1 MHLKKLTAWCAAGAA
16 AILGVSVSTATG
28 QNIAIQTELVYGP
41 VNSPVGVYAPPG
53 DTSRIFIVRQTG
65 EILLFSLTSNSL
77 VGTYLDLGPDGLN
90 LTVKD
95 NERGLLGMAFDPNF
109 ATNGRFY
116 LNYTSRTNGAT
127 IIRRYTANAPFT
139 TSTSANTSSGL
150 TLLTVTQDFSNH
162 NGGSIHFGP
171 DGMLYIFMG
180 DGGSANDPNN
190 RAQNDNSLLGKIL
203 RLDVNDNSDTDGDG
217 LYIPNNNPFRAL
229 GDPRDKIWA
238 KGLRNPWRSTFDRL
252 TGEIY
257 MADVGQDT
265 REEVNVQPALMLQ
278 DPNNGNSTI
287 LNPAQAVSLNYG
299 WDCREG
305 LIACP
310 TGLGGSGQGC
320 DPNGAGY
327 TDPIWDY
334 GRTGGQCSIT
344 GGYVYRGSAI
354 PNLQGAY
361 FYTDYCNNAYTR
373 FLRYENGQITQHVQ
387 IHDQLRFNNANL
399 TNVVSF
405 GEDAAG
411 EMYICTTPISNP
423 ANGNVYR
430 IVPFPLPCGCPC
442 VATGPQHELFFDSF
456 ETNQG
461 WTISSSGVLSDG
473 AWERAL
479 VLKNVVNWQYAPP
492 GDFDGNGWAYVTA
505 NRDNNSDVDGGTTIL
520 TSPPLDFTAGQITIC
535 YSYFLEMTVPT
546 AGDGL
551 FVDVSSN
558 GLTGPWITVAL
569 HTTDNSTRWHPHAI
583 SQTQLTTSGVVNT
596 SNMRVRFRAADIDP
610 GNIVEAGLDVF
621 RILTANVP
629 TPCPC
634 DWDENGTIEVAD
646 IFAFLASWFAG
657 EARADFDGENG
668 VGVPDIF
675 AFLACWFAG
684 CP

>member
-1 MHLKKLTAWCAAGAA
+1 MRLSRTTVLGAVAAVCGGFA
-16 AILGVSVSTATG
+16 GVSHG
-28 QNIAIQTELVYGP
+28 QNIAIQTELVLGP
-41 VNSPVGVYAPPG
+41 VDSPIGVYAPPG
-53 DTSRIFIVRQTG
+53 DTSRIFILRQTG
-65 EILLFSLTSNSL
+65 EVLLYSLVTNSL
-77 VGTYLDLGPDGLN
+77 VGTYLDLGPNGLN

-127 IIRRYTANAPFT
+127 IIRRYTANAPFA

-150 TLLTVTQDFSNH
+150 TLLTVAQDFSNH

-190 RAQNDNSLLGKIL
+190 RAQNDNSMLGKIL

-217 LYIPNNNPFRAL
+217 FYIPNNNPFRAL

-252 TGEIY
+252 TGDIW
-257 MADVGQDT
+257 MADVGQDS
-265 REEVNVQPALMLQ
+265 REEVNFQPALVLQ

-287 LNPAQAVSLNYG
+287 LNPAQTVSLNYG

-305 LIACP
+305 LIAAP
-310 TGLGGSGQGC
+310 SNPAGHGC
-320 DPNGAGY
+320 DASATGVY
-327 TDPIWDY
+327 TNPILDY
-334 GRTGGQCSIT
+334 GRSGGQCSVT

-361 FYTDYCNNAYTR
+361 FYTDYCNNAFTR
-373 FLRYENGQITQHVQ
+373 ILRYENGQITQHVQ
-387 IHDQLRFNNANL
+387 IHDQLRFNNSNL
-399 TNVVSF
+399 VNVVSF

-411 EMYICTTPISNP
+411 ELYICSTPSSNP

-442 VATGPQHELFFDSF
+442 VATGPQQELFFDSF
-456 ETNQG
+456 QTDQG
-461 WTISSSGVLSDG
+461 WTVSSSGALSDG
-473 AWERAL
+473 AWERVQ
-479 VLKNVVNWQYAPP
+479 VLRNVVNWQYAPP
-492 GDFDGNGWAYVTA
+492 GDFDGNGWAFVTA

-520 TSPPLDFTAGQITIC
+520 TSPQLDFSAGQITIC
-535 YSYFLEMTVPT
+535 YSYFLEMTNPS

-558 GLTGPWITVAL
+558 GAAGPWITVVS

-583 SQTQLTTSGVVNT
+583 SQAQLTAAGVTNT
-596 SNMRVRFRAADIDP
+596 NNMRVRFRAADIDP

-629 TPCPC
+629 PPCAC
-634 DWDENGTIEVAD
+634 DWDGNSELQVAD
-646 IFAFLASWFAG
+646 IFAFLGDWFADVPAAQNFG
-657 EARADFDGENG
+657 GTP
-668 VGVPDIF
+668 GVPAIF